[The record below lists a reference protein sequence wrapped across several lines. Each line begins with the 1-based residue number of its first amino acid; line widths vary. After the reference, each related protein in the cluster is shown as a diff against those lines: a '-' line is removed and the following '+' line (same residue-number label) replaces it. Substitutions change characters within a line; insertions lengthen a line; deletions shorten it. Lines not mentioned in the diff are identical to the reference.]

1 MLYFTVLYNELLV
14 KSRVVSLHYI
24 RSILLARHSIVR
36 CAKVLRGKLR
46 GEGKRERGR
55 FDEENREKRKER
67 EKSIEYYVCVCL
79 PGRTKKQIGTHYRG
93 RAGLGVGPSVVHS
106 HFPIQ
111 KKKKKN
117 RAAVITTGWT
127 PTFAAYEGPSRFCAW
142 DNSSLVL
149 RSTWERKFS
158 FQS

>member
-1 MLYFTVLYNELLV
+1 MRKIE
-14 KSRVVSLHYI
+14 K
-24 RSILLARHSIVR
+24 
-36 CAKVLRGKLR
+36 K
-46 GEGKRERGR
+46 GKREK
-55 FDEENREKRKER
+55 NL
-67 EKSIEYYVCVCL
+67 SSTTCVSVC
-79 PGRTKKQIGTHYRG
+79 PAGRTKKQIGTHYRG

-111 KKKKKN
+111 KKKKN